1 MDLLAH
7 HAEEPFHA
15 LIGGGDQLYCDSIVR
30 EPEMQD
36 WVNQTKAENKKNYR
50 LTDEMAIAIDRF
62 FFNHYC
68 QSFRSGAFA
77 RANST
82 MCVSPCHAAYTM
94 WEASEP
100 VLTRPLQTD
109 AQHAWCAHF
118 LLAAFFTVPEQ
129 TCPADDHGER
139 LGEYDV
145 PRML

>member
-82 MCVSPCHAAYTM
+82 MYVS
-94 WEASEP
+94 
-100 VLTRPLQTD
+100 
-109 AQHAWCAHF
+109 
-118 LLAAFFTVPEQ
+118 FFG
-129 TCPADDHGER
+129 D
-139 LGEYDV
+139 
-145 PRML
+145 RMLGFADMWLLHRPMLNMLGTVLRSLEKAVANSTLM